1 MKHILAILSLIPALA
16 FGQAS
21 LGVNKTTGAINS
33 PVSATTFRDAN
44 AVGSQADV
52 VLVHDDGKATPYKAA
67 ADTDAARGA
76 ALTTAWAAL
85 APGDTMIIAPGT
97 FQIAARLGVDVSNV
111 TVRGQGP
118 ALTTI

>member
-52 VLVHDDGKATPYKAA
+52 VEPREGFDHVGLLVNG
-67 ADTDAARGA
+67 
-76 ALTTAWAAL
+76 L
-85 APGDTMIIAPGT
+85 PGT
-97 FQIAARLGVDVSNV
+97 AGLPFI
-111 TVRGQGP
+111 
-118 ALTTI
+118 